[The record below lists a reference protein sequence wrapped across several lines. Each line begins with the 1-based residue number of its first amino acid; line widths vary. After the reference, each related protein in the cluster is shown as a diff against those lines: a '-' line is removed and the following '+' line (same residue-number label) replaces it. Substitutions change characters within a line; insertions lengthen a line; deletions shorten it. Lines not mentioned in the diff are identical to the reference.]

1 MTTPYEQ
8 LLCVA
13 VAPACDW
20 STLKRSFSKVFE
32 EKKQM
37 KILGRKFDIP
47 LSSPYEQLCVAVAPA
62 CDWSTLKRV
71 AQLLEVDRR
80 AQLRCSPQHVHV
92 SAK

>member
-1 MTTPYEQ
+1 M
-8 LLCVA
+8 
-13 VAPACDW
+13 
-20 STLKRSFSKVFE
+20 FG
-32 EKKQM
+32 KKTDET
-37 KILGRKFDIP
+37 LGRKFDIH

-92 SAK
+92 SAKKIDHILQICDTGAGSIKGGLSTDVKRLF